1 MTVFYAVPSFCKG
14 FPQVFEVRV
23 VFGNEHQGDFVVL
36 RSVNQETF
44 FCHVVGLR

>member
-23 VFGNEHQGDFVVL
+23 EFGNVHQGDFVAL
-36 RSVNQETF
+36 WSVSQ
-44 FCHVVGLR
+44 